1 MRYDRDPAIMAV
13 LFKYGNA
20 VKLAAHLGISRQAV
34 SRWTKIPMRHLAAIS
49 EITGMQP
56 HELRPDVFG
65 PKNTAS

>member
-20 VKLAAHLGISRQAV
+20 VKLATELGISRQAV
-34 SRWTKIPMRHLAAIS
+34 SRWTKIPMRHLATIS
-49 EITGMQP
+49 EFTGMQP

-65 PKNTAS
+65 PKSTVS